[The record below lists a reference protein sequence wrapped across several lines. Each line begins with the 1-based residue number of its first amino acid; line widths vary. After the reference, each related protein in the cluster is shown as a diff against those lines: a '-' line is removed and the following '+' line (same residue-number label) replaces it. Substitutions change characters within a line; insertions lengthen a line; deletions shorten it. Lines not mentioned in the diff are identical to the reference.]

1 MTDPEPG
8 PVREATASALLLH
21 RSHGQWLVGLI
32 LHPRY
37 GVWMASGGHIE
48 SAEPPSDAVL
58 REVRE
63 ETGLRVRL
71 IPGPALLAPAGWPHP
86 SEPAPWLTASVRVD
100 PDSHTAE
107 PHIHIDHMYLAVAT
121 DVHEG
126 LGEQGEADH
135 PLGWFGAAR
144 LQTTPGIGP
153 DFRALA
159 LDVLHRL
166 GTCTASDPEAL
177 AAHLADSTAPEP
189 AGDGAPAGSCER

>member
-1 MTDPEPG
+1 
-8 PVREATASALLLH
+8 VREATASALLLR

-37 GVWMASGGHIE
+37 RVWMASGGHVE
-48 SAEPPSDAVL
+48 GSEPPADAVL

-63 ETGLRVRL
+63 ETGLHVRL
-71 IPGPALLAPAGWPHP
+71 VPGPALPAPAGWPHP
-86 SEPAPWLTASVRVD
+86 SEPAPWWTASVSVV

-107 PHIHIDHMYLAVAT
+107 PHIHVDHMFLALVA
-121 DVHEG
+121 DGHEA

-144 LQTTPGIGP
+144 LQTTPAVGP

-159 LDVLHRL
+159 LDVLRRL
-166 GTCTASDPEAL
+166 GASTASDPESL
-177 AAHLADSTAPEP
+177 AAHLAGTTEP
-189 AGDGAPAGSCER
+189 VPASAGDGAVAGSCER